1 MVPVPGIA
9 CSLRQ
14 DFGREENGVAK
25 LLPSPRVSEL
35 SHLLTNSRL
44 RLGVCV
50 LVLQIIMLKRAR
62 DEGEENEEASRHSW
76 LRGVASATNMML
88 KAIEARQGV
97 LAAKAE
103 EVGKARQALA
113 EEKAKARQEYGAATA
128 PSPEEWV
135 RLNVQGERMA
145 YRRSDFAV
153 ETARFSFFSAAF
165 NGDWDRKMPRDRE
178 GRVLLEENPKVWEA
192 VMTAILTAKV
202 SGPVSQSVSQWLLN
216 V

>member
-1 MVPVPGIA
+1 MP
-9 CSLRQ
+9 
-14 DFGREENGVAK
+14 
-25 LLPSPRVSEL
+25 
-35 SHLLTNSRL
+35 
-44 RLGVCV
+44 
-50 LVLQIIMLKRAR
+50 KRAR
-62 DEGEENEEASRHSW
+62 GEGEEEKEDEETLRPSRRRRIAS
-76 LRGVASATNMML
+76 VTTKML
-88 KAIEARQGV
+88 EAIEAREGV

-135 RLNVQGERMA
+135 RLNVQGVGMA
-145 YRRSDFAV
+145 YRRSAFVV
-153 ETARFSFFSAAF
+153 ETAPFSFFSAAF